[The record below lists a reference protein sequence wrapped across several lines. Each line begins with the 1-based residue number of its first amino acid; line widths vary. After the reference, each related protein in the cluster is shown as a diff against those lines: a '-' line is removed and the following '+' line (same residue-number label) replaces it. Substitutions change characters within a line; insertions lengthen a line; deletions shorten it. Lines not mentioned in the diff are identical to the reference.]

1 MERKSREFLE
11 LLDLTAVKDEPAKN
25 LPYGIQR
32 KVEIA
37 RAMATLPKLLLLDEP
52 AAGLNLNETE
62 ALIKIIR
69 TIHKKYG
76 LTIFLVEHD
85 MKLVMAICQR
95 IQVIDQGR
103 MLAMGSPEDIRNN
116 PRVIEA
122 YLGKS
127 NGGQR
132 AKD

>member
-1 MERKSREFLE
+1 
-11 LLDLTAVKDEPAKN
+11 
-25 LPYGIQR
+25 
-32 KVEIA
+32 
-37 RAMATLPKLLLLDEP
+37 MATLPKLLLLDEP

-116 PRVIEA
+116 PKVIEA

-127 NGGQR
+127 KGGQR